1 MSRAMDFFGA
11 GKVRS
16 IYEAAVEL
24 ELPDTTTKVLCTRYA
39 RLERKLGEIDRARG
53 LYIHASQFANPQ
65 QDAEFWEEWNRF
77 EVRHGNEDTF
87 REMLRIKRS
96 VTASFSQMHFNMTT
110 IELPSDAGT
119 LEAGGV
125 AAAQAAAGGGG
136 RQGGVLYTPHSPFP
150 TLHSPLPAP
159 HSSLVTRSFA
169 RGRLAGFLIEVLHV
183 RALYCRASV
192 VRGVFETQTDDLM
205 RRMGFDCAV
214 SVDDLNCVPGT
225 L

>member
-1 MSRAMDFFGA
+1 MNGVYDDPDTQLYVSRAMDFFGV

-16 IYEAAVEL
+16 IYESAVEL
-24 ELPDTTTKVLCTRYA
+24 ELPDTQTKVLCTRYA

-96 VTASFSQMHFNMTT
+96 VTASFSQMHFNMST

-125 AAAQAAAGGGG
+125 AAAAAAAGASG
-136 RQGGVLYTPHSPFP
+136 RQGGVGLLNSPLPTPHSPVVN
-150 TLHSPLPAP
+150 SPEVDEQAFFFCFNRGV
-159 HSSLVTRSFA
+159 HVRSVLSCIGGE
-169 RGRLAGFLIEVLHV
+169 GRL
-183 RALYCRASV
+183 
-192 VRGVFETQTDDLM
+192 
-205 RRMGFDCAV
+205 
-214 SVDDLNCVPGT
+214 
-225 L
+225 